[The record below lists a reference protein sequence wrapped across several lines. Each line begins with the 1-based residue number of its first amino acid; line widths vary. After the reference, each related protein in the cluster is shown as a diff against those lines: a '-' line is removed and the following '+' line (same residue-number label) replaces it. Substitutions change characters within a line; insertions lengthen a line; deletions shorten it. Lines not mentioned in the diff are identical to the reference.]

1 MIKFFRKIR
10 QNLLSEGKT
19 GKYFKYAI
27 GEIILVVI
35 GILIALGINNW
46 NENRKNKNLESLYI
60 QELTTDLIKDSIIID
75 KLLNQSNKQLRAK
88 FLLQKYLTE
97 QTDFVLY
104 DNNSFKSYPNYLKS
118 ETYDLDSLASYYQ
131 IQWTSKSRYP
141 FTPIKTTI
149 DEMKSTGKIGIIQN
163 LDLRRSIIETYN
175 NYDSYRINYN
185 DNYKPQADKVL
196 ELIFDDKPE
205 LYTMDNS
212 SVIRLFQDP
221 RVRNRFEGNFV
232 ISINYELKKLKEV
245 NENLLKELN
254 EYSKRK

>member
-10 QNLLSEGKT
+10 QNLFSEGKT
-19 GKYFKYAI
+19 GMYLKYAV

-35 GILIALGINNW
+35 GILIALGINNL
-46 NENRKNKNLESLYI
+46 NENRKNNDLESLYI

-75 KLLNQSNKQLRAK
+75 GMLNQSNKQLRAK

-97 QTDFVLY
+97 QTDIVFI
-104 DNNSFKSYPNYLKS
+104 DSSFNSYPDYLKS
-118 ETYDLDSLASYYQ
+118 EKYDLDSLAYYYQ
-131 IQWTSKSRYP
+131 IQWIAKSRYP
-141 FTPIKTTI
+141 FIPITTTI

-175 NYDSYRINYN
+175 NYDSYRIIYN
-185 DNYKPQADKVL
+185 DDYKLQSDKML

-205 LYTMDNS
+205 LFTINNS
-212 SVIRLFQDP
+212 SVIRFFQDP
-221 RVRNRFEGNFV
+221 RVRNRFEGNFA

>member
-19 GKYFKYAI
+19 GKYLKYAT

-75 KLLNQSNKQLRAK
+75 ELLNQSNKQLRAK
-88 FLLQKYLTE
+88 CLLHKYLLE
-97 QTDFVLY
+97 HTDFVFY
-104 DNNSFKSYPNYLKS
+104 DNVLDFYPDYLKS
-118 ETYDLDSLASYYQ
+118 EKYNLDSLASYYQ

-141 FTPIKTTI
+141 FIPITTTI

-175 NYDSYRINYN
+175 NYDSYRIKYN
-185 DNYKPQADKVL
+185 DNYKPQADKTL
-196 ELIFDDKPE
+196 ELILDKKPE

-212 SVIRLFQDP
+212 NVIQLFQDP
-221 RVRNRFEGNFV
+221 RVRNRLEGNFV
-232 ISINYELKKLKEV
+232 VSINSELKKLKEI